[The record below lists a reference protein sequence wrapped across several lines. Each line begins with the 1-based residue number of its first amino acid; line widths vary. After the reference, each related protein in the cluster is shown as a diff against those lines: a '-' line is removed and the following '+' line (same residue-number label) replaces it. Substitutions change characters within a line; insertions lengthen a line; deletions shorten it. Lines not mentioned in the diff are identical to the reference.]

1 VNREEATGKLSEY
14 VLGQLDPATAA
25 EMAEY
30 LAGDDELERSEE
42 FLRWLLPCL
51 REMKGHLPGPHPTG
65 EELVQVVTG
74 EGQFVNQRED
84 WVREHLA
91 SCAECRQLAAQV
103 RATDRGLRQADQ
115 PGLWRRL
122 NQQTRLGLAA
132 VLALII
138 LSSSLWF
145 GPFRNVPENSQIP
158 TVHLAGLTRDAVAT
172 VEVRPTDSN
181 ELPPLMLECDPWIG
195 RMTADDFR
203 LEIRLW
209 QRETHEV
216 VTIWRVNA
224 QAVWSADQGGIL
236 LVPNSPAPTPG
247 HYDLEVRDELGAV
260 IFQTGFLLLPR

>member
-14 VLGQLDPATAA
+14 VLGQLDESTAA
-25 EMAEY
+25 EVARY
-30 LAGDDELERSEE
+30 LAGDAELRRSEQ
-42 FLRWLLPCL
+42 FLQWLLPRL

-65 EELVQVVTG
+65 EELVQVATG
-74 EGQFVNQRED
+74 QEQFVNQRED

-91 SCAECRQLAAQV
+91 SCADCRELAAHI
-103 RATDRGLRQADQ
+103 RDTDRDLRRGDQAR
-115 PGLWRRL
+115 LWRGFSRPG
-122 NQQTRLGLAA
+122 RLGLAA